1 VAEVAGLIDKYG
13 SMAAMVEALAADRGR
28 VGYKHLRPLP
38 MRELTETERA
48 LADNEVLDPER
59 PEEMLSF
66 YKKGLFGGRGRGG
79 RLLRRLQD
87 RARNRAR
94 TGKDRMTRRH
104 G

>member
-1 VAEVAGLIDKYG
+1 VA
-13 SMAAMVEALAADRGR
+13 ALAAERGPVCFKR
-28 VGYKHLRPLP
+28 LVPLP
-38 MRELTETERA
+38 MRELTETERS

-87 RARNRAR
+87 RAIEG
-94 TGKDRMTRRH
+94 THRMTRRH